1 MKKKKKE
8 KTSLLLLLLLPGLL
22 RTRVFALTNFDG
34 KFYRAGGGFSD
45 GSNVCKTKS
54 SLRLNQSK
62 LININDKSSL
72 KTHE

>member
-45 GSNVCKTKS
+45 GSNVCKTKKFS
-54 SLRLNQSK
+54 PFKS
-62 LININDKSSL
+62 IEADK
-72 KTHE
+72 HQ